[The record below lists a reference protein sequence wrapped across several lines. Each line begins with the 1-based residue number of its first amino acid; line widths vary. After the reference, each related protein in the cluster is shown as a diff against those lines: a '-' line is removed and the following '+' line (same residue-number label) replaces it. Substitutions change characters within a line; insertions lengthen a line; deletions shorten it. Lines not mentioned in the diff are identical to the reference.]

1 VLAAHSVENAK
12 LLLASGVANT
22 SDQVGRNLMDH
33 AVMLTWGLMPEPV
46 YSFRGPGSTSN
57 IPVFRDGYFRAQHAA
72 FIVPIDNWGWGWPT
86 GAPDTT
92 LDRAVNQLNLFGK
105 ALRKHIEDAVT
116 RQVLLHFECEQL
128 PEPSNRITLDPQY
141 KDLLDNYRPVIHY
154 NVSDYMREAFAVAK
168 SISDQMFARIGV
180 EDYTHYDPADVDYV
194 TYNGAGYSFRGA
206 GHLVGTHRM
215 GSNPR
220 DSVVSREQRS
230 WDHPNLFL
238 VGCGNMTT
246 LGTSN
251 PTLTMAALTFW
262 AAENIIKDLRAGG

>member
-1 VLAAHSVENAK
+1 
-12 LLLASGVANT
+12 
-22 SDQVGRNLMDH
+22 MDH

-57 IPVFRDGYFRAQHAA
+57 IPIFRDGNFRKDHAA
-72 FIVPIDNWGWGWPT
+72 FITPIDNWGWGWP
-86 GAPDTT
+86 AFSPASD

-105 ALRKHIEDAVT
+105 ALREYIEKNLT

-128 PEPSNRITLDPQY
+128 PDPSNRVTIDPQY
-141 KDLLDNYRPVIHY
+141 LDNLGNYRPVIHY
-154 NVSDYMREAFAVAK
+154 DVSDYMRAAFAAAK
-168 SISDQMFARIGV
+168 SASDQMFAYIGV
-180 EDYTHYDPADVDYV
+180 QDFTDYKPSDPNYV
-194 TYNGAGYSFRGA
+194 IYNGAGYSFNGA

-215 GSNPR
+215 GSSPY
-220 DSVVSREQRS
+220 DSVVNREQRT

-262 AAENIIKDLRAGG
+262 AAENILKDLSQ